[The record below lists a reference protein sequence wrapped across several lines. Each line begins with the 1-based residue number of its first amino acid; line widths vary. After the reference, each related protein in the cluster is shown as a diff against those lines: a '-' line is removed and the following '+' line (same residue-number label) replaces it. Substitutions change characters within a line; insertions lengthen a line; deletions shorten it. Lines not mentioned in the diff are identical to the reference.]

1 MKKGIF
7 LFIIFSLIFSN
18 FIFAEGI
25 EEELTLYVGEVKVFS
40 VDTPTRIAIGKPE
53 VVDVTSAKEKEIELV
68 AKSAGTTNFIFWDKW
83 GEHAFRIHVFAE
95 DLGPIQE
102 RIDNFIKELNL
113 KKVYTKPI
121 ESEGKIMLLGEVRT
135 FEDKERLLS
144 ALGPLK
150 EKIIDLIKV
159 REEKLVEIDVQ
170 VLELTKEASE
180 SLGFSWPGNLTITE
194 QNYPTGA
201 SPTKFSTLFR
211 VEYFSRSNF
220 LWTIDF
226 LQRQRKLNVL
236 SRPRLV
242 CLSGKEAELLVGG
255 EVPTFTATVSS
266 TGTTT
271 GEVEYKEF
279 GIKLKIRPTVTEN
292 DKIQLSLNTEVSEI
306 GSVESTTYARAYP
319 LTKRTA
325 STELYLDDGET
336 IAIGG
341 LIKQKSDVN
350 IQKVP
355 WLAEIPVLGLFFRH
369 KSISESTPQQDTE
382 LFITITPT
390 IIKGKEV
397 SLEKLEEK
405 KPAVEIK
412 PIEETGL
419 LPQELKN
426 YISAVQSKIS
436 KYIQYPV
443 EAKGT
448 GWYGT
453 TKLGIFIT
461 SEGKIK
467 DIEVVQSSGY
477 NLLDEAA
484 KSAIKK
490 ASPFPPFPKEL
501 KLKELRIEIPIT
513 YHQS

>member
-53 VVDVTSAKEKEIELV
+53 VADVTSAKEKEIELV

-135 FEDKERLLS
+135 FEDKDRLLS

-170 VLELTKEASE
+170 VLELTKEASQ
-180 SLGFSWPGNLTITE
+180 SLGFSWPTSLGVTE
-194 QNYPTGA
+194 ENYPSATP
-201 SPTKFSTLFR
+201 SKWSTLFR
-211 VEYFSRSNF
+211 VEYFSRTGF
-220 LWTIDF
+220 AWTVD
-226 LQRQRKLNVL
+226 LLEKERKLNVL

-242 CLSGKEAELLVGG
+242 CLSGKEAELMVGG
-255 EVPTFTATVSS
+255 EVPIFTATVS
-266 TGTTT
+266 TFGTT
-271 GEVEYKEF
+271 GQVEYKEF
-279 GIKLKIRPTVTEN
+279 GIKLKIRPVVTED

-319 LTKRTA
+319 LAKRTA
-325 STELYLDDGET
+325 STELYLDDGQT
-336 IAIGG
+336 VAIGG
-341 LIKQKSDVN
+341 LIKQKSDVTL
-350 IQKVP
+350 KKFP
-355 WLAEIPVLGLFFRH
+355 WLADIPVLGLFFRH
-369 KSISESTPQQDTE
+369 KEISQDTPKQDTE
-382 LFITITPT
+382 LFITLTPT

-419 LPQELKN
+419 LPKELKN

-490 ASPFPPFPKEL
+490 AGPFPPFPKEL
-501 KLKELRIEIPIT
+501 KLKELRIEIPIA